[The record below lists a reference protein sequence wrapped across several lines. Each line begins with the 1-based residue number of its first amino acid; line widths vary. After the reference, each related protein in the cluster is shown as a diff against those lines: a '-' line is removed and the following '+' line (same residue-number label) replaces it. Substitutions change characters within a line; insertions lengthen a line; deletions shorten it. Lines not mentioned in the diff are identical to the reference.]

1 MTKAINLTISLLISF
16 LVFNAPAQAQF
27 NNAGQFNNPG
37 QIVIPNTNFGAGS
50 GWLNSS
56 LGSGVPYVN
65 SGIPYVGSGIPY
77 VGSGIPYAGSGIPYV
92 GSVGVPRFGIP
103 GIPGIPYVGSLG
115 SVGSVVSRIGGLG
128 YGGYGYGGYGRYG
141 GWGYGRNLYNGG
153 IPSSGKLSNTTVIQT
168 GPSPSSGSYYTQSSA
183 DPSASGGY
191 YKSSSPSQDDNAFYR
206 SRYYKP
212 ASINNDN
219 KNYWGGSGT
228 PFPKD
233 LNSTPWNP

>member
-1 MTKAINLTISLLISF
+1 MTKAATLSLSVSLLTA
-16 LVFNAPAQAQF
+16 LLALGLPARAQF
-27 NNAGQFNNPG
+27 NNPGQLNNPG
-37 QIVIPNTNFGAGS
+37 QIVIPNSNYGA

-56 LGSGVPYVN
+56 LGSGVPYVGSGIPYIGSGIPYVRSGIPFVRTSIPYIN
-65 SGIPYVGSGIPY
+65 SGIPYVSSGIPYVGSGIPY
-77 VGSGIPYAGSGIPYV
+77 VGSV
-92 GSVGVPRFGIP
+92 GSVI
-103 GIPGIPYVGSLG
+103 
-115 SVGSVVSRIGGLG
+115 SRIGGLG
-128 YGGYGYGGYGRYG
+128 YGGYGYGSYGYGRYG
-141 GWGYGRNLYNGG
+141 GWGGYNRYQGG

-168 GPSPSSGSYYTQSSA
+168 GPSPSSGSYYTPSA
-183 DPSASGGY
+183 PDPSASGGY
-191 YKSSSPSQDDNAFYR
+191 YKSNSPSQDDNAFYR